1 MGKRRIIVIIVTYNA
16 MMWVD
21 RCFGSLQCS
30 GVVPDVFVI
39 DNGSTD
45 GTQAYIKEH
54 YPLVMFW
61 QSEENLG
68 FGKANNIGLQYALDN
83 QYDYV
88 YLLNQDA
95 WVMSD
100 TFETMIAISENHPEY
115 GILSPLQYKGDE
127 RNLDDYFSRLLTNYG
142 RNYGFI
148 NDILAHELKPIYDVK
163 SVMAA
168 HWLITNACLLKVGG
182 FSPTFPHYGEDDNYC
197 DRIRFHGYKIGVI
210 PAAKAVHLGGTR
222 VTDIKKRLHL
232 INMGNRAIFS
242 NPTLSFHKM
251 ISRFVYA
258 TVRNVMKYPSV
269 GHFKNM
275 ISLLVNMRVICRN
288 RAISMKG
295 TAPFLKP

>member
-1 MGKRRIIVIIVTYNA
+1 MQ
-16 MMWVD
+16 WVE
-21 RCFGSLQCS
+21 RCFDSLRS
-30 GVVPDVFVI
+30 SSIVPDVFVV

-45 GTQAYIKEH
+45 GTQAYIREH
-54 YPLVMFW
+54 YTHVIFQ
-61 QSEENLG
+61 QSNSNLG
-68 FGKANNIGLQYALDN
+68 FGKANNIGLRYAIDN
-83 QYDYV
+83 DYDYI

-100 TFETMIAISENHPEY
+100 TFETMITVSEGHPEY
-115 GILSPLQYKGDE
+115 GLLSPMQYKGDV
-127 RNLDDYFSRLLTNYG
+127 RSLDDYFSSLLTNYG

-148 NDILAHELKPIYDVK
+148 NDILANELKPIYDVK

-168 HWLITNACLLKVGG
+168 HWLITKACILKVGG

-197 DRIRFHGYKIGVI
+197 DRVRFYGYKIGVI

-222 VTDIKKRLHL
+222 VTDMKKRLHL

-242 NPTLSFHKM
+242 NPTLSFHEM
-251 ISRFVYA
+251 ISRFLYVA
-258 TVRNVMKYPSV
+258 VRNVMKYPSV

-275 ISLLVNMRVICRN
+275 ISLLTNMRVISRN

-295 TAPFLKP
+295 TAPFLKS